1 MVRMERMKNREDLD
15 SVIGRFD
22 SVRNLK
28 NKMETLTNPTIGV

>member
-22 SVRNLK
+22 SVINLK